1 MEPQSEKIRRHIHC
15 FPLGKLSCFTLCV
28 LIVGL
33 IACVAFQFVTLIS
46 MERRLVSVEL
56 KYNEISKERSN
67 HSWLETETSR
77 LLSSS
82 RQKRNTDPT
91 NSLSDLTKRLIALEE
106 RYC

>member
-33 IACVAFQFVTLIS
+33 IVCVAFQFVTLIS

-82 RQKRNTDPT
+82 RQTRNTDPT